1 MAYLKQRRSTVQM
14 RSRSRPTG
22 CHESV
27 PQVAHQAIS
36 HSTYIC
42 ERTTVSHSTTWFLS
56 HYYSR
61 RLLCPVGS
69 SKGTVW
75 QAWPSHNI

>member
-14 RSRSRPTG
+14 RSMSRPTG

-36 HSTYIC
+36 QRHLHMRKNDSVPVDDLVSFAFLLPA
-42 ERTTVSHSTTWFLS
+42 TVVP
-56 HYYSR
+56 
-61 RLLCPVGS
+61 CGE
-69 SKGTVW
+69 
-75 QAWPSHNI
+75 